1 MPARTA
7 HTDRAGPPWL
17 SCWRRRGDG
26 SLLELPE
33 PEGYN
38 EPMQGTTE
46 SKLSILSQH
55 CREQIKPWF
64 DQLKT
69 QVLSSFYGMLLWGWL
84 LELHFSLSLGFSVW
98 WCSGISL
105 FPHYNAT
112 HQESS
117 KVHHYPE
124 ALPNPLSFG
133 TWGCLCRQGLAESVL
148 SSCNDRYHLY
158 ITRQKI
164 VCMVSNAREIS

>member
-1 MPARTA
+1 MYPTGRTL
-7 HTDRAGPPWL
+7 T
-17 SCWRRRGDG
+17 
-26 SLLELPE
+26 LLLKKMGETALFWSSQSQKVTMIQCKVP
-33 PEGYN
+33 
-38 EPMQGTTE
+38 QK

-64 DQLKT
+64 DQVKT
-69 QVLSSFYGMLLWGWL
+69 QVLSSFHGMRLWGWL
-84 LELHFSLSLGFSVW
+84 LELHFSLSLASVFR
-98 WCSGISL
+98 GAL
-105 FPHYNAT
+105 EFPFPHYNPT

-117 KVHHYPE
+117 KLHRYPE

-148 SSCNDRYHLY
+148 SSWNDRYRLY

-164 VCMVSNAREIS
+164 VCMISNAREIP